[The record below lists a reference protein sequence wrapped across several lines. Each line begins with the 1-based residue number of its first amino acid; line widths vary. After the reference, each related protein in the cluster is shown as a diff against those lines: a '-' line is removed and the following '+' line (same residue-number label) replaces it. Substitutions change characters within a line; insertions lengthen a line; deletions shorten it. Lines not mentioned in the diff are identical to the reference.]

1 MHSRIVEAMSGDGSV
16 DSTVMHIIDPA
27 GGRQYQESFRVFIAK
42 YEGAFGQ
49 VEGSYFQIR
58 YFK

>member
-1 MHSRIVEAMSGDGSV
+1 MSGDGSV
-16 DSTVMHIIDPA
+16 DGTVMHIIDPA
-27 GGRQYQESFRVFIAK
+27 GGRRYQESFRVFIAK

-49 VEGSYFQIR
+49 VEGDYFQIR